1 MSVTCSALASH
12 GIGAAQQRILQYHL
26 PHALRSLTAL
36 LCSELML
43 RANPYRYKAQQQIHG
58 RLLQCVTA
66 GKLVAHLVTIT
77 LLTSLP
83 LSFPPL
89 FLSSRKHSANFPE
102 QCVLLVERG
111 LYKVESLASK
121 SLWSNSDHYT

>member
-1 MSVTCSALASH
+1 MSVTCSARASH
-12 GIGAAQQRILQYHL
+12 SLGAAQQRILQYRL

-36 LCSELML
+36 LCSELIL

-58 RLLQCVTA
+58 RLRQCVTA
-66 GKLVAHLVTIT
+66 GKLVAHLVTNT

-89 FLSSRKHSANFPE
+89 FLSSCKHSANFPE
-102 QCVLLVERG
+102 QCVLLVG
-111 LYKVESLASK
+111 GGIYTVESSASK
-121 SLWSNSDHYT
+121 S